1 MSIPITWW
9 KLKYTKQDPTLPWKN
24 NCQSPRCFLVLLP
37 HWIHE
42 SRKSIHVFVSSGSST
57 DFIFIIMGSKTT
69 MVAEKGICNR
79 YLQMNFRHISLYD
92 SHKGHNFLLVSYRKR
107 FSDYSL
113 GIPARHHLAIYN
125 SFKSSRTRTPM
136 LVSAV
141 RLYRSVINCTE
152 SERNKTVGRW
162 IPFFL
167 CSHQQPF
174 LASSQVLSVSLES
187 ETGD

>member
-1 MSIPITWW
+1 MSQVSQSHGGNWNILNYIQLHLG
-9 KLKYTKQDPTLPWKN
+9 KAIAILPGVSVYY
-24 NCQSPRCFLVLLP
+24 SPRCFCVLLP

-113 GIPARHHLAIYN
+113 GIPARHHLNIYS

-136 LVSAV
+136 LVFVFTYIVQS
-141 RLYRSVINCTE
+141 L
-152 SERNKTVGRW
+152 TVQNQKEAE
-162 IPFFL
+162 L
-167 CSHQQPF
+167 
-174 LASSQVLSVSLES
+174 
-187 ETGD
+187 